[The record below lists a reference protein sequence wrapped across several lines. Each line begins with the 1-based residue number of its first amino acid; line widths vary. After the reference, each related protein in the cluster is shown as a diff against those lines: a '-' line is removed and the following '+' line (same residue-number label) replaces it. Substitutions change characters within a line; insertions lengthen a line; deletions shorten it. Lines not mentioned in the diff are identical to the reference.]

1 MDWTGPSERM
11 ARCVQEIEDIALS
24 TPDGL
29 AQYEAIRQAIAS
41 CFRDLERFS
50 YEPSGF
56 QIELRRALTDRAL
69 EVADI
74 NPRLSLALERA
85 VDYV

>member
-1 MDWTGPSERM
+1 MDWTGPGERITQ
-11 ARCVQEIEDIALS
+11 CVREIEAIALS
-24 TPDGL
+24 TPDEVAQIAAVREAL
-29 AQYEAIRQAIAS
+29 AT
-41 CFRDLERFS
+41 CFRDLERYS

-56 QIELRRALTDRAL
+56 QIDLRRALTERAL
-69 EVADI
+69 AVAPE

>member
-1 MDWTGPSERM
+1 M
-11 ARCVQEIEDIALS
+11 
-24 TPDGL
+24 PDGL
-29 AQYEAIRQAIAS
+29 AQYEAIRQAVAS

-50 YEPSGF
+50 FEPSGF
-56 QIELRRALTDRAL
+56 QIELRRALTNRAL

>member
-24 TPDGL
+24 TPDEL
-29 AQYEAIRQAIAS
+29 AQYEAIREAVAA
-41 CFRDLERFS
+41 CFRDLERYS

-56 QIELRRALTDRAL
+56 QIDLRRALTERAL
-69 EVADI
+69 EVADV

>member
-1 MDWTGPSERM
+1 MDWQGPTERM
-11 ARCVQEIEDIALS
+11 TRCVQEIEDIALS
-24 TPDGL
+24 TPDEV
-29 AQYEAIRQAIAS
+29 AQFAAIREAVAS

-56 QIELRRALTDRAL
+56 QIDLRRALTERAL
-69 EVADI
+69 AVAAE

>member
-1 MDWTGPSERM
+1 MDWTGPSERI
-11 ARCVQEIEDIALS
+11 ARCIQEIENIALS
-24 TPDGL
+24 TPDEV
-29 AQYEAIRQAIAS
+29 AQFAAIREAVAA
-41 CFRDLERFS
+41 CFRDLERYS

-56 QIELRRALTDRAL
+56 QIDLRRALTDRAL
-69 EVADI
+69 AVADT